1 MIHKL
6 SGIHETVDFRED
18 EQVCLYYN
26 DEYENYPPHWHTSFE
41 VLMPIVNGY
50 KALCG
55 GKEYNLREGDVL
67 IIGPCMLHELF
78 APESGE
84 RIIFQPCLNNISTKE
99 LNLLTM
105 IITPATLITPE
116 GYPQIYE
123 KVKTLMLEIKEEYF
137 LCEPYYE
144 TAIYSRFMRILV
156 DIGRLHG
163 ALKHPVSDASNSRQK
178 DYLDKFL
185 YITNYINEHFAENLS
200 LEQVADLAGFSKY
213 HFTRLF
219 KQYTDTSFYK
229 YLNQKRIDYAKT
241 LLLDP
246 DLPVIDVA
254 LQCGFS
260 SLSAFL
266 RMFKQLNKCTPTE
279 FRNMTTKKTSGSP
292 NVFHIFFINIT
303 LTSFRPSLLNCLTP
317 LSTDLPVRFLPA
329 CSSVANVLPYR

>member
-1 MIHKL
+1 MIHHL
-6 SGIHETVDFRED
+6 SGIHETADYRTD
-18 EQVCLYYN
+18 TQICLYYN
-26 DEYENYPPHWHTSFE
+26 DENENYPPHWHTPFE
-41 VLMPIVNGY
+41 VIMPVKNGY
-50 KALCG
+50 TVVVG
-55 GKEYNLREGDVL
+55 EQHYELREGDILL
-67 IIGPCMLHELF
+67 ICPGIVHELF

-84 RIIFQPCLNNISTKE
+84 RIIFQPSLSQIQIRELDFLISLLRPAVLITKE
-99 LNLLTM
+99 EF
-105 IITPATLITPE
+105 PDFHPVA
-116 GYPQIYE
+116 Q
-123 KVKTLMLEIKEEYF
+123 KLMLEIKEEYF

-279 FRNMTTKKTSGSP
+279 FRNMY
-292 NVFHIFFINIT
+292 
-303 LTSFRPSLLNCLTP
+303 
-317 LSTDLPVRFLPA
+317 D
-329 CSSVANVLPYR
+329 Y

>member
-1 MIHKL
+1 MIHHL
-6 SGIHETVDFRED
+6 SGIHETADYRTD
-18 EQVCLYYN
+18 TQICLYYN
-26 DEYENYPPHWHTSFE
+26 DENENYPPHWHTPFE
-41 VLMPIVNGY
+41 VIMPVKNGY
-50 KALCG
+50 TVVVG
-55 GKEYNLREGDVL
+55 EQHYELREGDILL
-67 IIGPCMLHELF
+67 ICPGIVHELF

-84 RIIFQPCLNNISTKE
+84 RIIFQPSLSQIQIRELDLLIS
-99 LNLLTM
+99 LLR
-105 IITPATLITPE
+105 PAVLITPE
-116 GYPQIYE
+116 EFPDFHPVAQ
-123 KVKTLMLEIKEEYF
+123 KLMLEIKEEYF

-163 ALKHPVSDASNSRQK
+163 ALKHPVSDVSNSRQK

-279 FRNMTTKKTSGSP
+279 FRNMY
-292 NVFHIFFINIT
+292 
-303 LTSFRPSLLNCLTP
+303 
-317 LSTDLPVRFLPA
+317 D
-329 CSSVANVLPYR
+329 Y

>member
-1 MIHKL
+1 MIHHL
-6 SGIHETVDFRED
+6 SGIHETADYRTD
-18 EQVCLYYN
+18 TQICLYYN
-26 DEYENYPPHWHTSFE
+26 DENENYPPHWHTPFE
-41 VLMPIVNGY
+41 VIMPVKNGY
-50 KALCG
+50 TVVVG
-55 GKEYNLREGDVL
+55 EQHYELREGDILL
-67 IIGPCMLHELF
+67 ICPGIVHELF

-84 RIIFQPCLNNISTKE
+84 RIIFQPSLSQIQIRELDLLISLLRPAVLITKE
-99 LNLLTM
+99 EF
-105 IITPATLITPE
+105 PDFHPVA
-116 GYPQIYE
+116 Q
-123 KVKTLMLEIKEEYF
+123 KQMLEIKEEYF

-246 DLPVIDVA
+246 DLSVIDVA

-279 FRNMTTKKTSGSP
+279 FRNMY
-292 NVFHIFFINIT
+292 
-303 LTSFRPSLLNCLTP
+303 
-317 LSTDLPVRFLPA
+317 D
-329 CSSVANVLPYR
+329 Y

>member
-1 MIHKL
+1 MIHHL
-6 SGIHETVDFRED
+6 SGIHETADYRTD
-18 EQVCLYYN
+18 TQICLYYN
-26 DEYENYPPHWHTSFE
+26 DENENYPPHWHTPFE
-41 VLMPIVNGY
+41 VIMPVKNGY
-50 KALCG
+50 TVVVG
-55 GKEYNLREGDVL
+55 EQHYELREGDILL
-67 IIGPCMLHELF
+67 ICTGIVHELF

-84 RIIFQPCLNNISTKE
+84 RIIFQPSLSQIQIRELDLLISLLRPAVLITKE
-99 LNLLTM
+99 EF
-105 IITPATLITPE
+105 PDFHPVA
-116 GYPQIYE
+116 Q
-123 KVKTLMLEIKEEYF
+123 KLMLEIKEEYF

-178 DYLDKFL
+178 DSLDKFL

-279 FRNMTTKKTSGSP
+279 FRNMY
-292 NVFHIFFINIT
+292 
-303 LTSFRPSLLNCLTP
+303 
-317 LSTDLPVRFLPA
+317 D
-329 CSSVANVLPYR
+329 Y

>member
-1 MIHKL
+1 MIHHL
-6 SGIHETVDFRED
+6 SGIHEMADYRTDT
-18 EQVCLYYN
+18 QICLYYN
-26 DEYENYPPHWHTSFE
+26 DENENYPPHWHTPFE
-41 VLMPIVNGY
+41 VIMPVKNGY
-50 KALCG
+50 TVVVG
-55 GKEYNLREGDVL
+55 EQHYELREGDILL
-67 IIGPCMLHELF
+67 ICPGIVHELF

-84 RIIFQPCLNNISTKE
+84 RIIFQPSLSQIQIRELDLLISLLRPAVLITKE
-99 LNLLTM
+99 EF
-105 IITPATLITPE
+105 PDFHPVA
-116 GYPQIYE
+116 Q
-123 KVKTLMLEIKEEYF
+123 KLMLEIKKEYF

-279 FRNMTTKKTSGSP
+279 FRNMY
-292 NVFHIFFINIT
+292 
-303 LTSFRPSLLNCLTP
+303 
-317 LSTDLPVRFLPA
+317 D
-329 CSSVANVLPYR
+329 Y

>member
-1 MIHKL
+1 MIHHL
-6 SGIHETVDFRED
+6 SGIHETADYRTD
-18 EQVCLYYN
+18 TQICLYYN
-26 DEYENYPPHWHTSFE
+26 DENENYPPHWHTPFE
-41 VLMPIVNGY
+41 VIMPVKNGY
-50 KALCG
+50 TVVVG
-55 GKEYNLREGDVL
+55 EQHYELREGDILL
-67 IIGPCMLHELF
+67 ICPGIVHELF

-84 RIIFQPCLNNISTKE
+84 RIIFQPSLSQIQIRELDLLISLLRPAVLITKE
-99 LNLLTM
+99 EF
-105 IITPATLITPE
+105 PDFHPVA
-116 GYPQIYE
+116 Q
-123 KVKTLMLEIKEEYF
+123 KQMLEIKEEYF

-246 DLPVIDVA
+246 DLSVIDVE

-279 FRNMTTKKTSGSP
+279 FRNMY
-292 NVFHIFFINIT
+292 
-303 LTSFRPSLLNCLTP
+303 
-317 LSTDLPVRFLPA
+317 D
-329 CSSVANVLPYR
+329 Y

>member
-1 MIHKL
+1 MIHHL
-6 SGIHETVDFRED
+6 SGIHETADYRTD
-18 EQVCLYYN
+18 TRICLYYN
-26 DEYENYPPHWHTSFE
+26 DENENYPPHWHTPFE
-41 VLMPIVNGY
+41 VIMPVKNGY
-50 KALCG
+50 TVVVG
-55 GKEYNLREGDVL
+55 EQHYELREGDILL
-67 IIGPCMLHELF
+67 ICPGIVHELF

-84 RIIFQPCLNNISTKE
+84 RIIFQPSLSQIQIRELDLLIS
-99 LNLLTM
+99 LLR
-105 IITPATLITPE
+105 PAVLITPE
-116 GYPQIYE
+116 EFPDFHPSARR
-123 KVKTLMLEIKEEYF
+123 LMMEIKEEYF

-279 FRNMTTKKTSGSP
+279 FRNMY
-292 NVFHIFFINIT
+292 
-303 LTSFRPSLLNCLTP
+303 
-317 LSTDLPVRFLPA
+317 D
-329 CSSVANVLPYR
+329 Y

>member
-1 MIHKL
+1 MIHHL
-6 SGIHETVDFRED
+6 SGIHETADYRTD
-18 EQVCLYYN
+18 TQICLYYN
-26 DEYENYPPHWHTSFE
+26 DENENYPPHWHTPFE
-41 VLMPIVNGY
+41 VIMPVKNGY
-50 KALCG
+50 TVVVG
-55 GKEYNLREGDVL
+55 EQHYELREGDILL
-67 IIGPCMLHELF
+67 ICPGIVHELF

-84 RIIFQPCLNNISTKE
+84 RIIFQPSLSQIQIRELDLLIS
-99 LNLLTM
+99 LLR
-105 IITPATLITPE
+105 PAVLITPE
-116 GYPQIYE
+116 EFPDFHPVAQ
-123 KVKTLMLEIKEEYF
+123 KLMLEIKEEYF

-279 FRNMTTKKTSGSP
+279 FRNMY
-292 NVFHIFFINIT
+292 
-303 LTSFRPSLLNCLTP
+303 
-317 LSTDLPVRFLPA
+317 D
-329 CSSVANVLPYR
+329 Y

>member
-1 MIHKL
+1 MIHHL
-6 SGIHETVDFRED
+6 SGIHETADYRTD
-18 EQVCLYYN
+18 TQVCLYYN
-26 DEYENYPPHWHTSFE
+26 DENENYPPHWHTPFE
-41 VLMPIVNGY
+41 VIMPVKNGY
-50 KALCG
+50 TAVVD
-55 GKEYNLREGDVL
+55 EQHYELREGDILL
-67 IIGPCMLHELF
+67 ICPGIVHELF

-84 RIIFQPCLNNISTKE
+84 RIIFQPSLSQIQIRELDLLIS
-99 LNLLTM
+99 LLR
-105 IITPATLITPE
+105 PAVLITPE
-116 GYPQIYE
+116 EFPDFHPIAQR
-123 KVKTLMLEIKEEYF
+123 LMMEIKEEYF

-279 FRNMTTKKTSGSP
+279 FRNMY
-292 NVFHIFFINIT
+292 
-303 LTSFRPSLLNCLTP
+303 
-317 LSTDLPVRFLPA
+317 D
-329 CSSVANVLPYR
+329 Y

>member
-1 MIHKL
+1 MIHHL
-6 SGIHETVDFRED
+6 SGIHETADYRTD
-18 EQVCLYYN
+18 TQICLYYN
-26 DEYENYPPHWHTSFE
+26 DENENYPPHWHTPFE
-41 VLMPIVNGY
+41 VIMPVKNGY
-50 KALCG
+50 TVVVG
-55 GKEYNLREGDVL
+55 EQHYELREGDILRPAVL
-67 IIGPCMLHELF
+67 I
-78 APESGE
+78 
-84 RIIFQPCLNNISTKE
+84 TKE
-99 LNLLTM
+99 EF
-105 IITPATLITPE
+105 PDFHPVA
-116 GYPQIYE
+116 Q
-123 KVKTLMLEIKEEYF
+123 KLMLEIKEEYF

-279 FRNMTTKKTSGSP
+279 FRNMY
-292 NVFHIFFINIT
+292 
-303 LTSFRPSLLNCLTP
+303 
-317 LSTDLPVRFLPA
+317 D
-329 CSSVANVLPYR
+329 Y

>member
-1 MIHKL
+1 MIHHL
-6 SGIHETVDFRED
+6 SGIHETADYRTD
-18 EQVCLYYN
+18 TQICLYYN
-26 DEYENYPPHWHTSFE
+26 DENENYPPHWHTPFE
-41 VLMPIVNGY
+41 VIMPVKNGY
-50 KALCG
+50 TVVVG
-55 GKEYNLREGDVL
+55 EQHYELREGDILL
-67 IIGPCMLHELF
+67 ICPGIVHELF

-84 RIIFQPCLNNISTKE
+84 RIIFQPSLSQIQIRELDLLISLLRPAVLITKE
-99 LNLLTM
+99 EF
-105 IITPATLITPE
+105 PDFHPVA
-116 GYPQIYE
+116 Q
-123 KVKTLMLEIKEEYF
+123 KLMLEIKEEYF
-137 LCEPYYE
+137 LCDPYYE

-279 FRNMTTKKTSGSP
+279 FRNMY
-292 NVFHIFFINIT
+292 
-303 LTSFRPSLLNCLTP
+303 
-317 LSTDLPVRFLPA
+317 D
-329 CSSVANVLPYR
+329 Y

>member
-1 MIHKL
+1 MIHHL
-6 SGIHETVDFRED
+6 SGIHETADYRTD
-18 EQVCLYYN
+18 TQICLYYN
-26 DEYENYPPHWHTSFE
+26 DENENYPPHWHTPFE
-41 VLMPIVNGY
+41 VIMPVKNGY
-50 KALCG
+50 TVVVG
-55 GKEYNLREGDVL
+55 EQHYELREGDIML
-67 IIGPCMLHELF
+67 ICPGIVHELF

-84 RIIFQPCLNNISTKE
+84 RIIFQPSLSQIQIRELDLLISLLRPAVLITKE
-99 LNLLTM
+99 EF
-105 IITPATLITPE
+105 PDFHPVA
-116 GYPQIYE
+116 Q
-123 KVKTLMLEIKEEYF
+123 KLMLEIKEEYF

-279 FRNMTTKKTSGSP
+279 FRNMY
-292 NVFHIFFINIT
+292 
-303 LTSFRPSLLNCLTP
+303 
-317 LSTDLPVRFLPA
+317 D
-329 CSSVANVLPYR
+329 Y

>member
-1 MIHKL
+1 MIHHL
-6 SGIHETVDFRED
+6 SGIHETADYRTD
-18 EQVCLYYN
+18 TRICLYYN
-26 DEYENYPPHWHTSFE
+26 DENENYPPHWHTPFE
-41 VLMPIVNGY
+41 VIMPVKNGY
-50 KALCG
+50 TVVVG
-55 GKEYNLREGDVL
+55 EQHYELREGDILL
-67 IIGPCMLHELF
+67 ICPGIVHELF

-84 RIIFQPCLNNISTKE
+84 RIIFQPSLSQIQIRVLDLLISLLRPAVLITKE
-99 LNLLTM
+99 EF
-105 IITPATLITPE
+105 PDFHPVA
-116 GYPQIYE
+116 Q
-123 KVKTLMLEIKEEYF
+123 KLMLEIKEEYF

-279 FRNMTTKKTSGSP
+279 FRNMY
-292 NVFHIFFINIT
+292 
-303 LTSFRPSLLNCLTP
+303 
-317 LSTDLPVRFLPA
+317 D
-329 CSSVANVLPYR
+329 Y

>member
-1 MIHKL
+1 MIHHL
-6 SGIHETVDFRED
+6 SGIHETADYRTD
-18 EQVCLYYN
+18 TQICLYYN
-26 DEYENYPPHWHTSFE
+26 DENENYPPHWHTPFE
-41 VLMPIVNGY
+41 VIMPVKNGY
-50 KALCG
+50 TAVVG
-55 GKEYNLREGDVL
+55 EQHYELREGDILL
-67 IIGPCMLHELF
+67 ICPGIVHELF

-84 RIIFQPCLNNISTKE
+84 RIIFQPSLSQIQIRELDLLISLLRPAVLITKE
-99 LNLLTM
+99 EF
-105 IITPATLITPE
+105 PDFHPVA
-116 GYPQIYE
+116 Q
-123 KVKTLMLEIKEEYF
+123 KLMLEIKEEYF

-266 RMFKQLNKCTPTE
+266 RMPSTSVSN
-279 FRNMTTKKTSGSP
+279 RNSAPLSQAFSASAMVSP
-292 NVFHIFFINIT
+292 NGQT
-303 LTSFRPSLLNCLTP
+303 MP
-317 LSTDLPVRFLPA
+317 PVGA
-329 CSSVANVLPYR
+329 

>member
-1 MIHKL
+1 MIHHL
-6 SGIHETVDFRED
+6 SGIHETADYRTD
-18 EQVCLYYN
+18 TQVCLYYN
-26 DEYENYPPHWHTSFE
+26 DENENYPPHWHTPFE
-41 VLMPIVNGY
+41 VIMPVKNGY
-50 KALCG
+50 TAVVG
-55 GKEYNLREGDVL
+55 EQHYELREGDILL
-67 IIGPCMLHELF
+67 ICPGIVHELF

-84 RIIFQPCLNNISTKE
+84 RIIFQPSLSQIQIRELDLLIS
-99 LNLLTM
+99 LLR
-105 IITPATLITPE
+105 PAVLITPE
-116 GYPQIYE
+116 EFPDFHPIAQR
-123 KVKTLMLEIKEEYF
+123 LMMEIKEEYF

-178 DYLDKFL
+178 DYMDKFL

-279 FRNMTTKKTSGSP
+279 FRNMY
-292 NVFHIFFINIT
+292 
-303 LTSFRPSLLNCLTP
+303 
-317 LSTDLPVRFLPA
+317 D
-329 CSSVANVLPYR
+329 Y

>member
-1 MIHKL
+1 MIHHL
-6 SGIHETVDFRED
+6 SGIHETADYRTD
-18 EQVCLYYN
+18 TQICLYYN
-26 DEYENYPPHWHTSFE
+26 DENENYPPHWHTPFE
-41 VLMPIVNGY
+41 VIMPVKNGY
-50 KALCG
+50 IVVVG
-55 GKEYNLREGDVL
+55 EQHYELREGDILL
-67 IIGPCMLHELF
+67 ICPGIVHELF

-84 RIIFQPCLNNISTKE
+84 RIIFQPSLSQIQIRELDLLISLLRPAVLITKE
-99 LNLLTM
+99 EF
-105 IITPATLITPE
+105 PDFHPVA
-116 GYPQIYE
+116 Q
-123 KVKTLMLEIKEEYF
+123 KLMLEIKEEYF

-229 YLNQKRIDYAKT
+229 YLNKKSIDYAKT

-279 FRNMTTKKTSGSP
+279 FRNMY
-292 NVFHIFFINIT
+292 
-303 LTSFRPSLLNCLTP
+303 
-317 LSTDLPVRFLPA
+317 D
-329 CSSVANVLPYR
+329 Y

>member
-1 MIHKL
+1 MIHHL
-6 SGIHETVDFRED
+6 SGIHETADYRTD
-18 EQVCLYYN
+18 TQICLYYN
-26 DEYENYPPHWHTSFE
+26 DENENYPPHWHTPFE
-41 VLMPIVNGY
+41 VIMPVKNGY
-50 KALCG
+50 TVVVG
-55 GKEYNLREGDVL
+55 EQHYELREGDILL
-67 IIGPCMLHELF
+67 ICPGIVHELF

-84 RIIFQPCLNNISTKE
+84 RIIFQPSLSQIQIRELDLLIS
-99 LNLLTM
+99 LLR
-105 IITPATLITPE
+105 PVVLITPE
-116 GYPQIYE
+116 EFPDFHPIARR
-123 KVKTLMLEIKEEYF
+123 LMMEIKEEYF

-144 TAIYSRFMRILV
+144 TAIYSRFMHILV

-279 FRNMTTKKTSGSP
+279 FRNMY
-292 NVFHIFFINIT
+292 
-303 LTSFRPSLLNCLTP
+303 
-317 LSTDLPVRFLPA
+317 D
-329 CSSVANVLPYR
+329 Y

>member
-1 MIHKL
+1 MIHHL
-6 SGIHETVDFRED
+6 SGIHEMADYRTDT
-18 EQVCLYYN
+18 QICLYYN
-26 DEYENYPPHWHTSFE
+26 DENENYPPHWHTPFE
-41 VLMPIVNGY
+41 VIMPVTNGY
-50 KALCG
+50 TVVVG
-55 GKEYNLREGDVL
+55 EQHYELREGDILL
-67 IIGPCMLHELF
+67 ICPGIVHELF

-84 RIIFQPCLNNISTKE
+84 RIIFQPSLSQIQIRELDLLISLLRPAVLITKE
-99 LNLLTM
+99 EF
-105 IITPATLITPE
+105 PDFHPVA
-116 GYPQIYE
+116 Q
-123 KVKTLMLEIKEEYF
+123 KLMLEIKEEYF

-279 FRNMTTKKTSGSP
+279 FRNMY
-292 NVFHIFFINIT
+292 
-303 LTSFRPSLLNCLTP
+303 
-317 LSTDLPVRFLPA
+317 D
-329 CSSVANVLPYR
+329 Y

>member
-1 MIHKL
+1 M
-6 SGIHETVDFRED
+6 
-18 EQVCLYYN
+18 
-26 DEYENYPPHWHTSFE
+26 
-41 VLMPIVNGY
+41 
-50 KALCG
+50 
-55 GKEYNLREGDVL
+55 
-67 IIGPCMLHELF
+67 
-78 APESGE
+78 
-84 RIIFQPCLNNISTKE
+84 
-99 LNLLTM
+99 
-105 IITPATLITPE
+105 
-116 GYPQIYE
+116 
-123 KVKTLMLEIKEEYF
+123 EIKEEYF

-266 RMFKQLNKCTPTE
+266 RMFKQLNNCTPTE
-279 FRNMTTKKTSGSP
+279 FRNMY
-292 NVFHIFFINIT
+292 
-303 LTSFRPSLLNCLTP
+303 
-317 LSTDLPVRFLPA
+317 D
-329 CSSVANVLPYR
+329 Y

>member
-1 MIHKL
+1 MIHHL
-6 SGIHETVDFRED
+6 SGIHETADYRTD
-18 EQVCLYYN
+18 TRICLYYN
-26 DEYENYPPHWHTSFE
+26 DENENYPPHWHTPFE
-41 VLMPIVNGY
+41 VIMPVKNGY
-50 KALCG
+50 TVVVG
-55 GKEYNLREGDVL
+55 EQHYELREGDILL
-67 IIGPCMLHELF
+67 ICPGIVHELF

-84 RIIFQPCLNNISTKE
+84 RIIFQPSLSQIQIRELDLLIS
-99 LNLLTM
+99 LLR
-105 IITPATLITPE
+105 PAVLITPE
-116 GYPQIYE
+116 KFPDFHPIARR
-123 KVKTLMLEIKEEYF
+123 LMMEIKEEYF

-279 FRNMTTKKTSGSP
+279 FRNMY
-292 NVFHIFFINIT
+292 
-303 LTSFRPSLLNCLTP
+303 
-317 LSTDLPVRFLPA
+317 D
-329 CSSVANVLPYR
+329 Y

>member
-1 MIHKL
+1 MIHHL
-6 SGIHETVDFRED
+6 SGIHETADYRTD
-18 EQVCLYYN
+18 TQVCLYYN
-26 DEYENYPPHWHTSFE
+26 DENENYPPHWHTPFE
-41 VLMPIVNGY
+41 VIMPVKNGY
-50 KALCG
+50 TAVVG
-55 GKEYNLREGDVL
+55 EQHYELREGDILL
-67 IIGPCMLHELF
+67 ICPGIVHELF

-84 RIIFQPCLNNISTKE
+84 RIIFQPSLSQIQIRELDLLIS
-99 LNLLTM
+99 LLR
-105 IITPATLITPE
+105 PVVLITPE
-116 GYPQIYE
+116 EFPDFHPIAQR
-123 KVKTLMLEIKEEYF
+123 LMMEIKEEYF

-266 RMFKQLNKCTPTE
+266 RMFKQLNNCTPTE
-279 FRNMTTKKTSGSP
+279 FRNMY
-292 NVFHIFFINIT
+292 
-303 LTSFRPSLLNCLTP
+303 
-317 LSTDLPVRFLPA
+317 D
-329 CSSVANVLPYR
+329 Y

>member
-1 MIHKL
+1 MIHHL
-6 SGIHETVDFRED
+6 SGIHEMADYRTDT
-18 EQVCLYYN
+18 QICLYYN
-26 DEYENYPPHWHTSFE
+26 DENENYPPHWHTPFE
-41 VLMPIVNGY
+41 VIMPVKNGY
-50 KALCG
+50 TVVVG
-55 GKEYNLREGDVL
+55 EQHYELREGDILL
-67 IIGPCMLHELF
+67 ICPGIVHELF

-84 RIIFQPCLNNISTKE
+84 RIIFQPSLSQIQIRELDLLISLLRPAVLITKE
-99 LNLLTM
+99 EF
-105 IITPATLITPE
+105 PDFHPVA
-116 GYPQIYE
+116 Q
-123 KVKTLMLEIKEEYF
+123 KLMLEIKEEYF

-279 FRNMTTKKTSGSP
+279 FRNMY
-292 NVFHIFFINIT
+292 
-303 LTSFRPSLLNCLTP
+303 
-317 LSTDLPVRFLPA
+317 D
-329 CSSVANVLPYR
+329 Y